1 MKHLIISLIFT
12 SSVFAAPPSF
22 ALIESKEDA
31 KRIAIDVENFLIKIQ
46 QSIDFYVGGVYN
58 EHSIDG
64 DIDKRNGHPIIAL
77 GYRNY
82 TLEYAHPQWF
92 IATNDLYWKLK
103 MKKVLGRDKWYLEI
117 QQKKDRYTVKGFVKL
132 F

>member
-77 GYRNY
+77 GYKNY

-92 IATNDLYWKLK
+92 IATNDRYWKLK
-103 MKKVLGRDKWYLEI
+103 MRKFLGRDKMYLEI
-117 QQKKDRYTVKGFVKL
+117 QQKKDRYMVKGFVKL

>member
-31 KRIAIDVENFLIKIQ
+31 KRMVVWVENKLIRFQ
-46 QSIDFYVGGVYN
+46 NSIDFYVGGVYN
-58 EHSIDG
+58 EHSVNG
-64 DIDKRNGHPIIAL
+64 DIDKRNGYPIIAL

-92 IATNDLYWKLK
+92 IAMNDRYWKLK
-103 MKKVLGRDKWYLEI
+103 MKKFLGRDKMYLEI
-117 QQKKDRYTVKGFVKL
+117 QQKKDRYMVKGFVKI

>member
-1 MKHLIISLIFT
+1 MKHLFISLICA
-12 SSVFAAPPSF
+12 SSVWATPPSF

-31 KRIAIDVENFLIKIQ
+31 KRMAVWVENKIIKFH
-46 QSIDFYVGGVYN
+46 QSIDFYVGGSY
-58 EHSIDG
+58 DRY
-64 DIDKRNGHPIIAL
+64 KRNGHPIIAFQ
-77 GYRNY
+77 YRNY

-103 MKKVLGRDKWYLEI
+103 MKKFLGKDKLYLEI
-117 QQKKDRYTVKGFVKL
+117 QQKKDKYTVKGFVQL

>member
-1 MKHLIISLIFT
+1 MKHLFIFLIFT

-31 KRIAIDVENFLIKIQ
+31 KVMAVWVENKLIRFQ
-46 QSIDFYVGGVYN
+46 NSIDFYVGGSYDR
-58 EHSIDG
+58 H
-64 DIDKRNGHPIIAL
+64 KRNGHPIIAL

-92 IATNDLYWKLK
+92 IATNDRYWKLK
-103 MKKVLGRDKWYLEI
+103 MKKFLGREKLYLEI
-117 QQKKDRYTVKGFVKL
+117 QQKKDRYMVKGFVKI

>member
-1 MKHLIISLIFT
+1 MKHLIIFLIFT

-31 KRIAIDVENFLIKIQ
+31 KRIAIGVENFLIKIE

-77 GYRNY
+77 GYKNY

-92 IATNDLYWKLK
+92 IATNDRYWKLK
-103 MKKVLGRDKWYLEI
+103 MRKFLGRDKWYLEI
-117 QQKKDRYTVKGFVKL
+117 QQKRDRYTVKGFVKL

>member
-31 KRIAIDVENFLIKIQ
+31 KRIAIGVENFLIKIE

-64 DIDKRNGHPIIAL
+64 DIDKRNGHPIISFDDTVAENVL
-77 GYRNY
+77 FSRRNRPRKGW
-82 TLEYAHPQWF
+82 HKPP
-92 IATNDLYWKLK
+92 
-103 MKKVLGRDKWYLEI
+103 EI
-117 QQKKDRYTVKGFVKL
+117 YSYF
-132 F
+132 

>member
-1 MKHLIISLIFT
+1 MKLLLISLIFT

-31 KRIAIDVENFLIKIQ
+31 KVMAVWVENKLIRFQK
-46 QSIDFYVGGVYN
+46 SIDFYVGGSY
-58 EHSIDG
+58 DRY
-64 DIDKRNGHPIIAL
+64 KRNGHPIIAL

-92 IATNDLYWKLK
+92 IATNDRYWKLK
-103 MKKVLGRDKWYLEI
+103 MKKFLGRDKLYLEI
-117 QQKKDRYTVKGFVKL
+117 QQKKDRYMVKGFVKI